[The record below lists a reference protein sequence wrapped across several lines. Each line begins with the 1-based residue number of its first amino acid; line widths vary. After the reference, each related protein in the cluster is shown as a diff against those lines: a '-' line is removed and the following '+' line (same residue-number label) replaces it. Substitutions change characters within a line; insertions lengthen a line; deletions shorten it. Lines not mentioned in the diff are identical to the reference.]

1 MTGQISAPGHS
12 AEWAE
17 GVLHFWFD
25 ELTRADWFNRSD
37 ALDQVIQK
45 RFKDLHAELTAL
57 TPHASWMSARQSLAA
72 VIVFDQFP
80 RNMFRGTAQA
90 FASDSL
96 ALQIARD
103 AIAQGHDEAL
113 GDALAVTGRLFM
125 YLPFEHSEDLA
136 DQDLAVALISKLG
149 DDEFTRYA
157 IAHRDIIV
165 RFGRFPHRNKVLGR
179 PSTAE
184 ETAFLTQPGS
194 SF

>member
-1 MTGQISAPGHS
+1 
-12 AEWAE
+12 
-17 GVLHFWFD
+17 
-25 ELTRADWFNRSD
+25 
-37 ALDQVIQK
+37 
-45 RFKDLHAELTAL
+45 
-57 TPHASWMSARQSLAA
+57 
-72 VIVFDQFP
+72 
-80 RNMFRGTAQA
+80 MFRGTAQA
-90 FASDSL
+90 FASDAL

-165 RFGRFPHRNKVLGR
+165 KFGRFPHRNKVLGR